1 MVRTITFTGHARF
14 ILCAILLVAAL
25 AACGGARTDGA
36 PSAATDASVAPP
48 PAPIASPNASTG
60 AGGPGIDQ
68 TKLDVC
74 ALLPHYQ
81 VEAAIGALTEAPKPS
96 IAIGSEV
103 GCEYVVE
110 QGRGYEIMVY
120 NLDRWELIPT
130 FIDGATPIA
139 GIGDRAYAA
148 KAVGGATLYVLLRG
162 RAVVGARV
170 NGADT
175 PQFRRLLEVA
185 LYGDDVFRVS
195 SSGGLGARVPSGCPP
210 KESPLWGAGA
220 A

>member
-1 MVRTITFTGHARF
+1 MVRTITFTGRARF

-25 AACGGARTDGA
+25 TACGGARTDGV

-48 PAPIASPNASTG
+48 PAPIASPNARTG

-74 ALLPHYQ
+74 ALLPRDQ

-96 IAIGSEV
+96 ITIGSEV
-103 GCEYVVE
+103 GCEYVVD
-110 QGRGYEIMVY
+110 QGRGYEITVY

-130 FIDGATPIA
+130 FIDGTTPVA
-139 GIGDRAYAA
+139 GIGDGAYAA
-148 KAVGGATLYVLLRG
+148 KGVGGGTALYVLLRG

-175 PQFRRLLEVA
+175 PQFRRLLDVA
-185 LYGDDVFRVS
+185 L
-195 SSGGLGARVPSGCPP
+195 ARVR
-210 KESPLWGAGA
+210 
-220 A
+220 

>member
-1 MVRTITFTGHARF
+1 MVHTITFTGRARF
-14 ILCAILLVAAL
+14 ILCAILLIAAL

-48 PAPIASPNASTG
+48 APIASPSASIDV
-60 AGGPGIDQ
+60 GGPGIDQ

-74 ALLPHYQ
+74 ALLPRDQ

-96 IAIGSEV
+96 ITIASEV
-103 GCEYVVE
+103 GCEYVVD
-110 QGRGYEIMVY
+110 QGRGYEITVY

-130 FIDGATPIA
+130 FIDGTTPVV
-139 GIGDRAYAA
+139 GIGDGAYAA
-148 KAVGGATLYVLLRG
+148 KAVGGGTALYVLLRG

-175 PQFRRLLEVA
+175 SQFRRLLDVA
-185 LYGDDVFRVS
+185 L
-195 SSGGLGARVPSGCPP
+195 ARVR
-210 KESPLWGAGA
+210 
-220 A
+220 

>member
-1 MVRTITFTGHARF
+1 MLRIITFTGRARF

-25 AACGGARTDGA
+25 VACGGARTDGV
-36 PSAATDASVAPP
+36 PSATTDASVAPP
-48 PAPIASPNASTG
+48 PAPIASPNASTD

-74 ALLPHYQ
+74 ALLPRDQ

-96 IAIGSEV
+96 ITIGSEV
-103 GCEYVVE
+103 GCEYVVD

-130 FIDGATPIA
+130 FIDGTTPVA
-139 GIGDRAYAA
+139 GIGDGAYAA
-148 KAVGGATLYVLLRG
+148 KAVGGGTALYVLLRG
-162 RAVVGARV
+162 RAVVGAQV

-175 PQFRRLLEVA
+175 SQFRRLMDVA
-185 LYGDDVFRVS
+185 LAQVR
-195 SSGGLGARVPSGCPP
+195 
-210 KESPLWGAGA
+210 
-220 A
+220 